1 MLCFRDKHT
10 CLADAQA
17 DTNVSKLLH
26 HFTEALCGILPL
38 GALTEKYVC
47 CREWQHSETWWPRLF
62 QHHQA
67 IQWDDYD
74 KDYSDLPLQVSL
86 AQSCF
91 AYLLFH
97 MAPTPS
103 MATAH
108 LPVCCAVQQPCLGD
122 KGAASI
128 AYNSV
133 PCVYTLLG
141 AGNEETCLPRSSSR
155 R

>member
-1 MLCFRDKHT
+1 MGRYNCQ
-10 CLADAQA
+10 QA
-17 DTNVSKLLH
+17 AASFHRSGRLS
-26 HFTEALCGILPL
+26 L
-38 GALTEKYVC
+38 GELTQIMIEKFVC

-86 AQSCF
+86 AQSCP
-91 AYLLFH
+91 YPVFH

-108 LPVCCAVQQPCLGD
+108 LPVCCAVQHPCLGG
-122 KGAASI
+122 KGAVSMM
-128 AYNSV
+128 YNSI
-133 PCVYTLLG
+133 PCVDTLLC
-141 AGNEETCLPRSSSR
+141 AGNEETCRPGSSSR
-155 R
+155 RCKTDRE